1 MAYEPLVPHK
11 YTVNMLYLVCVMFGG
26 IWFCILFKS
35 FYLNLDWFSHFKAM
49 YLIWRREST
58 AKGTRTN
65 TLPNVI
71 HLQYSA
77 LMCEYVNN
85 GLVYLRNM
93 IFFSGSFINI
103 YPLINQKFLCSNCTS
118 LNNGTICASNNATF
132 LSECHLKEFNCI
144 NKENLKVLH
153 KGKCGKKETKH
164 GKVIYSI
171 WVFPFKIW

>member
-1 MAYEPLVPHK
+1 
-11 YTVNMLYLVCVMFGG
+11 
-26 IWFCILFKS
+26 
-35 FYLNLDWFSHFKAM
+35 
-49 YLIWRREST
+49 
-58 AKGTRTN
+58 
-65 TLPNVI
+65 
-71 HLQYSA
+71 
-77 LMCEYVNN
+77 MCEYVNN

-144 NKENLKVLH
+144 NKEYLKVLH

-171 WVFPFKIW
+171 

>member
-1 MAYEPLVPHK
+1 MQSLQFVRKMAGVGKLYMSLSDIPAFGLQYSGDNKCPWASFFLTPMCWYIDVSEMAYEPLVPHK

-65 TLPNVI
+65 TLPIVI

-93 IFFSGSFINI
+93 IFFFRFIHQ
-103 YPLINQKFLCSNCTS
+103 YLSPNQPEVS
-118 LNNGTICASNNATF
+118 LQ
-132 LSECHLKEFNCI
+132 
-144 NKENLKVLH
+144 
-153 KGKCGKKETKH
+153 
-164 GKVIYSI
+164 
-171 WVFPFKIW
+171 